1 MTIEQKKQAIREELV
16 YQASD
21 ICTDIV
27 LERDGRISYKQARDS
42 YHGFAAQNI
51 DAWSELTFDISELE
65 EELDDAT
72 YSVDAETGTPDA
84 TYDAVY
90 QKLEDMREEAEEWA
104 DLFDEIFEEF
114 WDRMSETIY
123 GEWD

>member
-1 MTIEQKKQAIREELV
+1 MTIGQKKLAIREELV

-21 ICTDIV
+21 ICMDIIA
-27 LERDGRISYKQARDS
+27 ERDGRTSYEQARDR
-42 YHGFAAQNI
+42 YHELAAQNI
-51 DAWSELTFDISELE
+51 DAWSELTFDINELE

-84 TYDAVY
+84 AYDAVY
-90 QKLEDMREEAEEWA
+90 QKLEDMREEADEWA

-123 GEWD
+123 GEWE

>member
-1 MTIEQKKQAIREELV
+1 MTVKRKKQAIREELV

-21 ICTDIV
+21 ICTAIV

-42 YHGFAAQNI
+42 YHELAAQNI
-51 DAWSELTFDISELE
+51 DAWSELTCDISDTE

-72 YSVDAETGTPDA
+72 YSVDTETGTPDA
-84 TYDAVY
+84 AYDAIY

-114 WDRMSETIY
+114 WERMSEVIY
-123 GEWD
+123 GEW

>member
-1 MTIEQKKQAIREELV
+1 MTIGQKKLAIREELV

-21 ICTDIV
+21 ICMDIIA
-27 LERDGRISYKQARDS
+27 ERDGRTSYEQARDR
-42 YHGFAAQNI
+42 YHELATQNI

-84 TYDAVY
+84 AYDAVY
-90 QKLEDMREEAEEWA
+90 QKLEDMREEADEWA

-123 GEWD
+123 GEWE

>member
-1 MTIEQKKQAIREELV
+1 MTTEQKKQAIREELV
-16 YQASD
+16 DQASD
-21 ICTDIV
+21 ICTAIG
-27 LERDGRISYKQARDS
+27 LERDGRISYKQARDR
-42 YHGFAAQNI
+42 YHELAAQNI
-51 DAWSELTFDISELE
+51 DAWNELTFDISELE
-65 EELDDAT
+65 EELDDAM

-84 TYDAVY
+84 AYDAIY

-123 GEWD
+123 GEWE

>member
-1 MTIEQKKQAIREELV
+1 MTIKRKKLAIREELA

-21 ICTDIV
+21 ICTDIIA
-27 LERDGRISYKQARDS
+27 ERDGRISYEQARDR
-42 YHGFAAQNI
+42 YHELAAQNI
-51 DAWSELTFDISELE
+51 DAWSELTFDFSELE

-84 TYDAVY
+84 AYDAIY
-90 QKLEDMREEAEEWA
+90 QKLEDMHEEAEEWT
-104 DLFDEIFEEF
+104 DLFDEIFDEF

-123 GEWD
+123 GEWE

>member
-1 MTIEQKKQAIREELV
+1 MTMTEKKQAIRAELA

-21 ICTDIV
+21 ICTDIKA
-27 LERDGRISYKQARDS
+27 EHDGRTSYEQARDR
-42 YHGFAAQNI
+42 YHELAAQNI
-51 DAWSELTFDISELE
+51 DAWSELTFDINEAE

-90 QKLEDMREEAEEWA
+90 QKLEDMREDAEEWA
-104 DLFDEIFEEF
+104 DLFEEMFEEF
-114 WDRMSETIY
+114 WEKMSEVIY
-123 GEWD
+123 GEWE

>member
-1 MTIEQKKQAIREELV
+1 MTMTEKKQTIRAELA

-21 ICTDIV
+21 ICTDIIA
-27 LERDGRISYKQARDS
+27 EHDGRTSYEQARDR
-42 YHGFAAQNI
+42 YHELAAQNI
-51 DAWSELTFDISELE
+51 DAWSELTFDINEAE

-84 TYDAVY
+84 AYDAVY
-90 QKLEDMREEAEEWA
+90 QKLEDMRATAEEWA
-104 DLFDEIFEEF
+104 GLFEEMFEEF
-114 WDRMSETIY
+114 WERMSETIY

>member
-1 MTIEQKKQAIREELV
+1 MTIKRKKQAIREELV

-21 ICTDIV
+21 ICTSIIA
-27 LERDGRISYKQARDS
+27 EQDGRTGYERERYRAMYS
-42 YHGFAAQNI
+42 AAQNI

-65 EELDDAT
+65 GELNDAT

-84 TYDAVY
+84 AYDAIY
-90 QKLEDMREEAEEWA
+90 QKLEDMREEAEEWT

-123 GEWD
+123 GEWE

>member
-1 MTIEQKKQAIREELV
+1 MTVKQKKQAIRAELA

-21 ICTDIV
+21 ICTSIIAEQDGRTSYER
-27 LERDGRISYKQARDS
+27 ERDRY
-42 YHGFAAQNI
+42 YELAAQNI
-51 DAWSELTFDISELE
+51 DAWSELTFDFSKLE
-65 EELDDAT
+65 EELDNAT

-84 TYDAVY
+84 AYDAIY
-90 QKLEDMREEAEEWA
+90 QKLEDMREEAEEWT
-104 DLFDEIFEEF
+104 DLFDEIFDEF

>member
-1 MTIEQKKQAIREELV
+1 MTIKRKKLAIREELV

-21 ICTDIV
+21 ICTNIV
-27 LERDGRISYKQARDS
+27 LEQDGRTSYERERDR
-42 YHGFAAQNI
+42 YRELVAQNI
-51 DAWSELTFDISELE
+51 DAWSELTFDISDAE

-72 YSVDAETGTPDA
+72 YSVDAETGAPDA
-84 TYDAVY
+84 AYDAIY
-90 QKLEDMREEAEEWA
+90 QKLEDMREEAEEWT

-123 GEWD
+123 GEWE

>member
-21 ICTDIV
+21 ICMDIIA
-27 LERDGRISYKQARDS
+27 ERDGRTSYEQARDR
-42 YHGFAAQNI
+42 YGELAEQNI
-51 DAWSELTFDISELE
+51 DAWNELTFDISELE

-72 YSVDAETGTPDA
+72 YSVNAETGTPDA
-84 TYDAVY
+84 TYDAIY

-114 WDRMSETIY
+114 WERMSEVIY
-123 GEWD
+123 GEW

>member
-1 MTIEQKKQAIREELV
+1 MTIKRKKQAIREELI

-21 ICTDIV
+21 ICTDIRA
-27 LERDGRISYKQARDS
+27 EQDGRISYEQARDR
-42 YHGFAAQNI
+42 YHDLAAQNI
-51 DAWSELTFDISELE
+51 DAWSELTFNYSELE

-72 YSVDAETGTPDA
+72 YSVDAETGAPDA
-84 TYDAVY
+84 AYDAIY
-90 QKLEDMREEAEEWA
+90 QKLEDMREEAEEWT